1 MPDRQKDG
9 RTEGRMDGQMDGRME
24 ILPCVLQDIV
34 PFGSTALLP
43 IHMINKILEGARV
56 PLTIAILGLLVVGSG
71 DPQDGS
77 GDPLAL

>member
-9 RTEGRMDGQMDGRME
+9 RTKD
-24 ILPCVLQDIV
+24 LPFVLQYIV

-43 IHMINKILEGARV
+43 IPMINKILEGARV
-56 PLTIAILGLLVVGSG
+56 PLTIAILALLVVGSG

>member
-9 RTEGRMDGQMDGRME
+9 RMEGQMDGQMDGLME

-43 IHMINKILEGARV
+43 NHVINKILEGARV
-56 PLTIAILGLLVVGSG
+56 PLTIAII
-71 DPQDGS
+71 
-77 GDPLAL
+77 AY

>member
-1 MPDRQKDG
+1 MEG
-9 RTEGRMDGQMDGRME
+9 RTDGWIEEWMDGRKDGHME
-24 ILPCVLQDIV
+24 IFPCVLQDIV